1 MQLEKMITE
10 GSNTASAEIDR
21 VSTLE
26 MCRIIND
33 EDKTVPLAVERV
45 LPDIAAAIDV
55 IHAQVSGGGRLIYLG
70 AGTSG
75 RLGILDA
82 SECPPTY
89 GVKPGLVVGL
99 IAGGEYAIQHAVEG
113 AEDSR
118 EGGVNDLKN
127 INLTAQDVVVGIAA
141 SGRTP
146 YVIAGLEYARQ
157 LGCRTV
163 GISCNPGSAVSTTA
177 EFAITPIVGAEVVT
191 GSSRM
196 KAGTAQKLVLNML
209 STGLMIKSGKD
220 IADSSANP
228 SYVAADL
235 LSQAEHDKR
244 ARAILVT
251 DSEALADAVE
261 SEIVRQLKL
270 LPREAIA
277 RSSIEN
283 NGRII
288 ITKDTNAM
296 FELMNLVAP
305 EHLEIAMDKSYDYLE
320 KVENAGS
327 VFLGHFTSE
336 PIGDY
341 YAGANHILPTT
352 ATSRFSSALGVHDF
366 VKRIQYMQYDK
377 VAVNKAK
384 HDIITLAYAEGL
396 QAHAKAIEVR
406 NDNN

>member
-113 AEDSR
+113 TEDSR
-118 EGGVNDLKN
+118 EGGINDLKN
-127 INLTAQDVVVGIAA
+127 INLTAQDVVVGITA

-163 GISCNPGSAVSTTA
+163 EFPVIRECRFHHRRVCHYTDCRCRSGHWFFANESRHSAET
-177 EFAITPIVGAEVVT
+177 GAQYAFH
-191 GSSRM
+191 R
-196 KAGTAQKLVLNML
+196 
-209 STGLMIKSGKD
+209 
-220 IADSSANP
+220 AD
-228 SYVAADL
+228 D
-235 LSQAEHDKR
+235 
-244 ARAILVT
+244 
-251 DSEALADAVE
+251 
-261 SEIVRQLKL
+261 
-270 LPREAIA
+270 
-277 RSSIEN
+277 
-283 NGRII
+283 
-288 ITKDTNAM
+288 
-296 FELMNLVAP
+296 
-305 EHLEIAMDKSYDYLE
+305 
-320 KVENAGS
+320 
-327 VFLGHFTSE
+327 
-336 PIGDY
+336 
-341 YAGANHILPTT
+341 
-352 ATSRFSSALGVHDF
+352 
-366 VKRIQYMQYDK
+366 
-377 VAVNKAK
+377 
-384 HDIITLAYAEGL
+384 
-396 QAHAKAIEVR
+396 
-406 NDNN
+406 